1 MRYARALAGEKYI
14 MSSEPRPPKPLP
26 SAEEIQAYLELSA
39 ARTKKRLTLAAGNA
53 RPEPAAA
60 RAERKLPTGRTGA
73 KAVEQTVEK
82 AAAPPEA
89 VPGTEAADASWRPFT
104 DDDKR

>member
-1 MRYARALAGEKYI
+1 
-14 MSSEPRPPKPLP
+14 MSSDPKPPKPLP
-26 SAEEIQAYLELSA
+26 SAEEIQAYLEQSA

-60 RAERKLPTGRTGA
+60 RADRKLPTARASA
-73 KAVEQTVEK
+73 KTLETAPAPSAEVP
-82 AAAPPEA
+82 AAEA
-89 VPGTEAADASWRPFT
+89 TDTAWRPFT

>member
-1 MRYARALAGEKYI
+1 MRYVRAPAGEKDI
-14 MSSEPRPPKPLP
+14 MPSDPKPPP

-53 RPEPAAA
+53 RPAPAAA
-60 RAERKLPTGRTGA
+60 RTDRKLPTRPE
-73 KAVEQTVEK
+73 KAVETP
-82 AAAPPEA
+82 AAPPEA
-89 VPGTEAADASWRPFT
+89 VPGAEASDASWRPFT